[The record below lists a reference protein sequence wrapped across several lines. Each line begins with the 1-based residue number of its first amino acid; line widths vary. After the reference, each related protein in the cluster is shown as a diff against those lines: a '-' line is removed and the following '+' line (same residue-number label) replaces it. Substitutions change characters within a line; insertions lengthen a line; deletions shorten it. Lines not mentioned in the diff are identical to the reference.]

1 MAEEGQQNIQ
11 NLALQHRD
19 LQKRAQTIQQQT
31 NMLQMS
37 IEDCGRA
44 ITTIEDLQSFSKNPD
59 TLVPIGAGSFVN
71 ANIANDNKVVVE
83 IGAGISVE
91 KDVDGAITT
100 LNKRKE
106 DLQKVLEQM
115 NQNLAQ
121 INQRIQSIESMAKQ
135 QQQQPQQ

>member
-11 NLALQHRD
+11 NLALQHRE

-44 ITTIEDLQSFSKNPD
+44 ITTLEDLQSFSKNPD

-83 IGAGISVE
+83 VGAGISVE
-91 KDVDGAITT
+91 KDVDGAIIT

>member
-1 MAEEGQQNIQ
+1 MAAEGQQNIQ
-11 NLALQHRD
+11 NLALQHRE

-37 IEDCGRA
+37 IDDCGRA
-44 ITTIEDLQSFSKNPD
+44 ITTLEDLQSFSKNPD

-83 IGAGISVE
+83 VGAGISVE
-91 KDVDGAITT
+91 KDVDGAIIT
-100 LNKRKE
+100 LNKRKD

>member
-1 MAEEGQQNIQ
+1 MAAEGQQNIQ

>member
-11 NLALQHRD
+11 NLALQHRE

-37 IEDCGRA
+37 IDDCGRA
-44 ITTIEDLQSFSKNPD
+44 ITTLEDLQSFSKNPD

-71 ANIANDNKVVVE
+71 AHIANDNKVVVE
-83 IGAGISVE
+83 VGAGISVE
-91 KDVDGAITT
+91 KDVDGAKIT

-115 NQNLAQ
+115 NQNLEQ